1 MEIIYIIIAFLFIL
15 TIAFLVIKY
24 FLNPL
29 LFSPKLNLIET
40 IKFLEEKNLKYV
52 DKRELNAEEKK
63 INPFE
68 YKKGISFKN
77 MYSTRSEYVIIGFC
91 NS

>member
-1 MEIIYIIIAFLFIL
+1 
-15 TIAFLVIKY
+15 
-24 FLNPL
+24 
-29 LFSPKLNLIET
+29 LIET

-68 YKKGISFKN
+68 HKKGISFKN
-77 MYSTRSEYVIIGFC
+77 MYSTRGEYIIIGFC
-91 NS
+91 NSKNKYLFFWVELI